1 MSPHN
6 KVKVVFLGTSLTFT
20 TLIDH
25 CDVAGCT
32 YIVKSRWRFTMR
44 RGLNLTYINLNF
56 KSAVS
61 SLASFLGDDITSIDN
76 TELDVNEFQWY
87 SEAKITEY
95 VNGLDWW
102 KLKKNTFPNLAKL
115 ARRYFSI
122 QAISVPSEW
131 LFSAAGQIIS
141 K

>member
-1 MSPHN
+1 
-6 KVKVVFLGTSLTFT
+6 
-20 TLIDH
+20 
-25 CDVAGCT
+25 
-32 YIVKSRWRFTMR
+32 MR

-56 KSAVS
+56 KCAVS
-61 SLASFLGDDITSIDN
+61 SLASFLGDNITSIDN

-102 KLKKNTFPNLAKL
+102 KLKKNTFPNFANL
-115 ARRYFSI
+115 ARPYCFI
-122 QAISVPSEW
+122 QAISVSSEW

-141 K
+141 ERRPALSSDTSRHCRQTFFFQQEHENCLDWISYTLDKLLAA